1 MSLGCFTLD
10 WIARSPT
17 HITYRRLLRMLQGD
31 MSVRVQ
37 RETAA
42 PPVFGKENAVDT
54 HPSDGLLPG
63 TFCAAPVRLAAF

>member
-1 MSLGCFTLD
+1 MTCEGR
-10 WIARSPT
+10 WRVAAK
-17 HITYRRLLRMLQGD
+17 
-31 MSVRVQ
+31 VQ